1 MPQSYR
7 FPASFNSMRGH
18 LTTAPIH
25 LDSLHPQ
32 LSAFHDLRYLELG
45 SLLLDRVPD
54 PAMTPPLAKLEAIDT
69 DDKNISFMDDWLL
82 ACPSLTTIF
91 IVCYRSAGPVPK
103 VITSGKIR
111 HIGIKSCAHWSHTPK
126 GWLPVCTSLRILEVP
141 LTFLDY
147 HIDYMPLI
155 LDELRLVT
163 PQNACI
169 RPSLLEEYMSRMPS
183 IGDLVFVFLD
193 SNRLFFEHKYAYE
206 RICKAHGVQVSF
218 DTLLT
223 YPSESLSE
231 KERKWLLKEFESP
244 GEKWKLA
251 HWLNIR

>member
-1 MPQSYR
+1 M
-7 FPASFNSMRGH
+7 
-18 LTTAPIH
+18 
-25 LDSLHPQ
+25 
-32 LSAFHDLRYLELG
+32 
-45 SLLLDRVPD
+45 LLDRVPD

-223 YPSESLSE
+223 YPSGTPP
-231 KERKWLLKEFESP
+231 RHSP
-244 GEKWKLA
+244 T
-251 HWLNIR
+251 R